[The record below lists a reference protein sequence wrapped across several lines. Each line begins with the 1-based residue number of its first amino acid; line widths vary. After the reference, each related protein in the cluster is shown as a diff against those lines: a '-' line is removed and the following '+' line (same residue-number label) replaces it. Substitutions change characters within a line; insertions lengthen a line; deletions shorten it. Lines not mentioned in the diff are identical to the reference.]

1 MGKKVALVML
11 LLIMPSFIFS
21 AVILSASNSP
31 QIKKFFMFPENNTLK
46 KHCAS
51 FFIARYGCVQIDQR
65 LALCS
70 QDIRNR
76 VHEHIDTIKR
86 FIFAHVGSSV
96 QEAQADKL
104 DTIILQAVEQRRID
118 ILKVIIEY
126 LYTKAGYPA
135 ICLLAANDYY
145 ESCRHLLEH
154 GEDVNRTNVLGKTA
168 LICAAQN
175 GNEATVKL
183 LLQKNANSDLKT
195 VCNKDAI
202 ELASEKGYAN
212 IVSRIL
218 HKKIE
223 QLRKN

>member
-1 MGKKVALVML
+1 MGKEVALLVL
-11 LLIMPSFIFS
+11 LLIAPSFIFS

-31 QIKKFFMFPENNTLK
+31 HIKRFFVFPVNDTLK

-51 FFIARYGCVQIDQR
+51 FFIAQYGCARIDQQ
-65 LALCS
+65 LSLCS
-70 QDIRNR
+70 QDMRNR

-104 DTIILQAVEQRRID
+104 NTIILQAVEQRRID

-126 LYTKAGYPA
+126 LYVKGGYPA
-135 ICLLAANDYY
+135 ICLLAAHDYY

-154 GEDVNRTNVLGKTA
+154 GEDVNQANILGKTA

-183 LLQKNANSDLKT
+183 LLQKNANPDLKT

-212 IVSRIL
+212 IVSCIL